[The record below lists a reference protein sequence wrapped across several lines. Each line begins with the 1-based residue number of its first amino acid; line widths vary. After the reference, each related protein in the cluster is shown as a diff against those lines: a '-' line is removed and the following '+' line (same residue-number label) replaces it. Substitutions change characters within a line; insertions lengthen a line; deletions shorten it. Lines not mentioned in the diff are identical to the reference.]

1 MLYPLSYGGSDACS
15 ARDTPLCP
23 KETASSTV
31 PLVALSAETC
41 AGPAFLNRPV
51 DRAPADARDG
61 NQRHVHHRLRDLVHA
76 AARAGGRGVGAHH
89 AATAEAQ
96 VGVDVPLREASPGLR
111 RGGSRGR
118 EVHGR
123 GQHRAV

>member
-61 NQRHVHHRLRDLVHA
+61 NQRHVHHRLRDL
-76 AARAGGRGVGAHH
+76 ARAPGTRAEPAS
-89 AATAEAQ
+89 AATTRPGSKEAL
-96 VGVDVPLREASPGLR
+96 D
-111 RGGSRGR
+111 
-118 EVHGR
+118 
-123 GQHRAV
+123 